1 MSRSA
6 DRNLL
11 FGILALQNHLIDRE
25 AFLDGFNRWVAD
37 KALPMGQ
44 ILVERRAMRPDDRA
58 LLEALVARHLETCGG
73 DPRASLEA
81 LSSIGSVRQD
91 LSRIADADLQAGL
104 TQVSAAHQDDDPY
117 RTVPQPSVGDST
129 SAGTRFRILRP
140 HAKGG
145 LGQVSVA
152 LDQELDRPVA
162 LKEIQD
168 RHADEP
174 HSRARF
180 VQ

>member
-1 MSRSA
+1 SWTPWSRSTSSSTT
-6 DRNLL
+6 
-11 FGILALQNHLIDRE
+11 GILKKTWRCS
-25 AFLDGFNRWVAD
+25 
-37 KALPMGQ
+37 
-44 ILVERRAMRPDDRA
+44 
-58 LLEALVARHLETCGG
+58 ARSAQCARTC
-73 DPRASLEA
+73 R
-81 LSSIGSVRQD
+81 GSPTP
-91 LSRIADADLQAGL
+91 DLQASL
-104 TQVSAAHQDDDPY
+104 PLVSARKDADADPY

-174 HSRARF
+174 HSRAGF
-180 VQ
+180 VQEAEITGKLEHPGIIPVYGLGHYADGRP